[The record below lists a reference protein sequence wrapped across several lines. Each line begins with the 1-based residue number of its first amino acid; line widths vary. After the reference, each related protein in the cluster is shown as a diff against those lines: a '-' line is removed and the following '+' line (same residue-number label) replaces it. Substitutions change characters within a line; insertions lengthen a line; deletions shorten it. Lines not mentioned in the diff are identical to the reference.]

1 MYMATV
7 LDTSATR
14 AATFAAMSAALTGF
28 TPAFIAPPL
37 DPNQLSAHLLGHIDQ
52 LAGATSVDQ
61 LLAQFT
67 ALHSQGKTAQ
77 QIADTMLGVS
87 PPSNA
92 TAVQLAQSIV
102 KLWYLGSWY
111 PPGSDNAFAGTV
123 VSSQA
128 YVGGLAWRAMQAH
141 AMGDSPYKFGYWT
154 SAPPPLSEFGVDVP
168 EKKS

>member
-1 MYMATV
+1 MATV
-7 LDTSATR
+7 LDTPAAR

-28 TPAFIAPPL
+28 TPDFIAPPL
-37 DPNQLSAHLLGHIDQ
+37 DPNQLSAHLLAEIDSR
-52 LAGATSVDQ
+52 AGATSVDQ

-67 ALHSQGKTAQ
+67 SLQSQGKTSQ
-77 QIADTMLGVS
+77 QIADALLGIS
-87 PPSNA
+87 PASDAP
-92 TAVQLAQSIV
+92 TVQLALRIV

-111 PPGSDNAFAGTV
+111 PADSQSAFAGKV

-128 YVGGLAWRAMQAH
+128 YVSGLAWRAMQAH

>member
-1 MYMATV
+1 MAIV
-7 LDTSATR
+7 LDTPATR

-28 TPAFIAPPL
+28 TLDFIAPPL
-37 DPNQLSAHLLGHIDQ
+37 DPNQLSAHLLGQIDQ

-67 ALHSQGKTAQ
+67 ALQRRGQTPQ
-77 QIADTMLGVS
+77 QIADAMLGIS
-87 PPSNA
+87 PSSNA
-92 TAVQLAQSIV
+92 PAVQLALSIV

-111 PPGSDNAFAGTV
+111 PPGSQSAFAGNV

-128 YVGGLAWRAMQAH
+128 YVSGLAWRAMQTH

-154 SAPPPLSEFGVDVP
+154 SAPPPLSAFGVDVP